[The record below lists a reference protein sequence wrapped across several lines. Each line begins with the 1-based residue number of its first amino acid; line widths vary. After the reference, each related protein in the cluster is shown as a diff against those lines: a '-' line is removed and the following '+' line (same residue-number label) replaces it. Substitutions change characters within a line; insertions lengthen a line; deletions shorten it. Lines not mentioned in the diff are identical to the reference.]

1 MRSWTHCL
9 CSGLFLSLMAVDALA
24 ADGPSSRFEGAD
36 LFRLECATDPQIRPD
51 GKMVAYVRRSYD
63 IMSDRARS
71 AIWLIDV
78 QSGAQSPLAAG
89 PGSSSAPRWSPDGD
103 RIAFVARGE
112 DGRAQL
118 MVRWVSSGAQ
128 ARIADLTESPRALT
142 WSPDGRSIAFVM
154 FTLGEP
160 GKLGEAPR
168 KPTGAKWAEPLELIT
183 DINYRSDDEGYTR
196 PGQTHVYVVS
206 ADGGAPRQL
215 TFGPYDEAGPLAW
228 SGDGRSL
235 IVSGQRTEGWRLDPQ
250 NSELYRLAVGDGTIT
265 QLTHRV
271 GPDVN
276 PEVSPDG
283 RHIAYLGFDDHL
295 RSYEDTRLYVM
306 DVEGGSPRSL
316 TDNLDRDLD
325 AAHWAADGKSIY
337 VSYIDRGVGTV
348 ARVFLDGRLEPV
360 ASGLSGS
367 ALDRPYSG
375 GQFTVA
381 RDGTIAYTSGTT
393 VRPSDVSVVR
403 GRSAR
408 QLTHL
413 NEDLFRERTLATAQS
428 LPVKSSFDQRPIDAW
443 LLLPPGSNPGQRH
456 PLILEIHGGPFTSY
470 GPVFSTDDQLYA
482 AAGYAVV
489 YANPR
494 GSTSYGAEF
503 ANLIHH
509 DYPGHDYDDLMSVVD
524 AAIAAGVADAEQLYV
539 TGGSGGGV
547 LTAWIVGQTRRF
559 RAAASQKPVINW
571 AGWTLTTDMYP
582 FAVKYWFAKRPWDD
596 PDTYWK
602 HSPLSLVGAVTTPT
616 LVVVGDADY
625 RTPVSDAEQYY
636 QALQLR
642 GVPTALVKV
651 PGASHGSL
659 AARPSQSAAKAS
671 AIIAWFNRYRTGAS
685 H

>member
-1 MRSWTHCL
+1 V
-9 CSGLFLSLMAVDALA
+9 AV
-24 ADGPSSRFEGAD
+24 S
-36 LFRLECATDPQIRPD
+36 
-51 GKMVAYVRRSYD
+51 
-63 IMSDRARS
+63 
-71 AIWLIDV
+71 
-78 QSGAQSPLAAG
+78 
-89 PGSSSAPRWSPDGD
+89 
-103 RIAFVARGE
+103 
-112 DGRAQL
+112 
-118 MVRWVSSGAQ
+118 
-128 ARIADLTESPRALT
+128 
-142 WSPDGRSIAFVM
+142 
-154 FTLGEP
+154 
-160 GKLGEAPR
+160 
-168 KPTGAKWAEPLELIT
+168 
-183 DINYRSDDEGYTR
+183 
-196 PGQTHVYVVS
+196 
-206 ADGGAPRQL
+206 
-215 TFGPYDEAGPLAW
+215 
-228 SGDGRSL
+228 
-235 IVSGQRTEGWRLDPQ
+235 
-250 NSELYRLAVGDGTIT
+250 DGTIT

-271 GPDVN
+271 GPDRA

-283 RHIAYLGFDDHL
+283 RRIAYLGFDDHL

-306 DVEGGSPRSL
+306 DEDGGQPHSL
-316 TDNLDRDLD
+316 TDNLDR
-325 AAHWAADGKSIY
+325 AVTEAHWAADGKSIY
-337 VSYIDRGVGTV
+337 VSYVDRGVGTV
-348 ARVFLDGRLEPV
+348 ARVSLDGRLEPV
-360 ASGLSGS
+360 ASGLSGPE
-367 ALDRPYSG
+367 LDRPYSG
-375 GQFTVA
+375 GPFTVA
-381 RDGTIAYTSGTT
+381 RDGTVAYTTGTS

-443 LLLPPGSNPGQRH
+443 LLLPPGSTPGERH
-456 PLILEIHGGPFTSY
+456 PLILEIHGGPFQSY
-470 GPVFSTDDQLYA
+470 GPVFSSDDQLYA

-524 AAIAAGVADAEQLYV
+524 AAIAAGAADPDQLYV

-559 RAAASQKPVINW
+559 RAAATQKPVINW

-642 GVPTALVKV
+642 GIPTALVKV
-651 PGASHGSL
+651 PGASHESL
-659 AARPSQSAAKAS
+659 SARPSQSAAKAS
-671 AIIAWFNRYRTGAS
+671 AIIAWFNRYRAGAA

>member
-1 MRSWTHCL
+1 MRSPSPRL
-9 CSGLFLSLMAVDALA
+9 YLGLLPGLIALGAVA
-24 ADGPSSRFEGAD
+24 ADGPSTKFEGAD

-51 GKMVAYVRRSYD
+51 GQTVAYVRRSYD
-63 IMSDRARS
+63 IMTDRTRS
-71 AIWLIDV
+71 AIWLIEV
-78 QSGAQSPLAAG
+78 QSGTQSPLAAG
-89 PGSSSAPRWSPDGD
+89 PGSSSTPRWSPDGG
-103 RIAFVARGE
+103 RIAFVAPGE

-118 MVRWVSSGAQ
+118 MVRWLSSAAQ
-128 ARIADLTESPRALT
+128 ARIADLTEAPRALT
-142 WSPDGRSIAFVM
+142 WSPDGRSIAFLM
-154 FTLGEP
+154 FTPGEP
-160 GKLGEAPR
+160 AKLGDAPH
-168 KPTGAKWAEPLELIT
+168 KPAGAKWAEPLELIT
-183 DINYRSDDEGYTR
+183 SINYRSDAQGYAR
-196 PGQTHVYVVS
+196 PGQTHLYVVS

-215 TFGPYDEAGPLAW
+215 TFGPYDEQGPLAW
-228 SGDGRSL
+228 SADGRSL
-235 IVSGQRTEGWRLDPQ
+235 IASGQRTEGWRLDPQ
-250 NSELYRLAVGDGTIT
+250 NSELYRVAVSDGTIT

-271 GPDVN
+271 GPDQA

-283 RHIAYLGFDDHL
+283 RHVAYLGFDDHL

-306 DVEGGSPRSL
+306 DEDGGHPHSL
-316 TDNLDRDLD
+316 TDALDRAVN

-337 VSYIDRGVGTV
+337 VSYVDRGVGTV

-367 ALDRPYSG
+367 ELDRPYSG
-375 GQFTVA
+375 GQFSVA

-393 VRPSDVSVVR
+393 VQPSDVSVVR
-403 GRSAR
+403 GRSVR

-413 NEDLFRERTLATAQS
+413 NADLFRERTLAPAQS
-428 LPVKSSFDQRPIDAW
+428 LPVTSSFDQRPIDAW
-443 LLLPPGSNPGQRH
+443 LLVPPGSAPGIRH
-456 PLILEIHGGPFTSY
+456 PLILEIHGGPFQSY
-470 GPVFSTDDQLYA
+470 GPAFSTDDQLYA
-482 AAGYAVV
+482 AAGYAVA

-509 DYPGHDYDDLMSVVD
+509 EYPGHDYDDLMSVVD
-524 AAIAAGVADAEQLYV
+524 AAIAAGAADPDQLYV

-559 RAAASQKPVINW
+559 RAAVTQKPVINW

-642 GVPTALVKV
+642 GIPTALVKV
-651 PGASHGSL
+651 PGASHESL
-659 AARPSQSAAKAS
+659 SARPSQSAAKAS
-671 AIIAWFNRYRTGAS
+671 AIIAWFNRYRADAA

>member
-1 MRSWTHCL
+1 MRSTSHCL
-9 CSGLFLSLMAVDALA
+9 YAGFLLGLVAVTGLA
-24 ADGPSSRFEGAD
+24 ADAPSARFEGAD
-36 LFRLECATDPQIRPD
+36 LFQLQCATDPQIRPD
-51 GKMVAYVRRSYD
+51 GTLVAYVRRSYD
-63 IMSDRARS
+63 IMTDRARS

-78 QSGAQSPLAAG
+78 KTEAQSPLAAG
-89 PGSSSAPRWSPDGD
+89 PGSSSTPRWSPDGS
-103 RIAFVARGE
+103 RIAFVARDD

-118 MVRWVSSGAQ
+118 MVRWLNSGTQ
-128 ARIADLTESPRALT
+128 ARIADLTEAPRSLT

-154 FTLGEP
+154 FTVGEP
-160 GKLGEAPR
+160 AKLGEAPR
-168 KPTGAKWAEPLELIT
+168 KPTGAKWAEPLDLIT
-183 DINYRSDDEGYTR
+183 DVNYRSDEEGYTR
-196 PGQTHVYVVS
+196 HGQTHLYVVA

-215 TFGPYDEAGPLAW
+215 TFGPYDEEGPLAW
-228 SGDGRSL
+228 SADARFV

-250 NSELYRLAVGDGTIT
+250 NSELYRVAVSDGAIT
-265 QLTHRV
+265 QLTHRI
-271 GPDVN
+271 GPDRA

-283 RHIAYLGFDDHL
+283 RHVAYLGFDDHL

-306 DVEGGSPRSL
+306 DEDGGNPRSL
-316 TDNLDRDLD
+316 TDNLDRDVEG
-325 AAHWAADGKSIY
+325 AHWAADGKSIY
-337 VSYIDRGVGTV
+337 VFYVDHGSGTV
-348 ARVFLDGRLEPV
+348 ARVFLDGRREPV
-360 ASGLSGS
+360 ASGLSG
-367 ALDRPYSG
+367 AVLDRPYSG
-375 GQFTVA
+375 GQFSVA
-381 RDGTIAYTSGTT
+381 RDGTFAYTSGTT
-393 VRPSDVSVVR
+393 VRPSDVSVIR
-403 GRSAR
+403 GRAVR

-413 NEDLFRERTLATAQS
+413 NDDLFQERTLASAQP

-443 LLLPPGSNPGQRH
+443 LLLPPGSKPGERH
-456 PLILEIHGGPFTSY
+456 PLILEIHGGPFQSY

-489 YANPR
+489 YSNPR
-494 GSTSYGAEF
+494 GSTSYGADF

-524 AAIAAGVADAEQLYV
+524 AAIAAGAADAGQLYV

-547 LTAWIVGQTRRF
+547 LTAWIIGQTRRF
-559 RAAASQKPVINW
+559 RAAATQKPVINW

-582 FAVKYWFAKRPWDD
+582 YAAKYWFAKRPWDD

-671 AIIAWFNRYRTGAS
+671 AIIAWFNRYRGDAS